1 MPVWVLA
8 VLQWLHV
15 FFGIFWFGAVL
26 TLDFI
31 VVPVFQSVP
40 PAAQMAFGGALGKR
54 APMVITPVAGMTILL
69 GLIRGIAGGV
79 LGNLGSPYGLT
90 WIAALVLGTGLLVF
104 GLRFITPAAEK
115 LQHLAQGP
123 EFDAAV
129 ERIKRLTISELGGFL
144 VILVFMIAMR
154 FGY

>member
-31 VVPVFQSVP
+31 VIPTVMTVS
-40 PAAQMAFGGALGKR
+40 PAIQQAFGGALGKR
-54 APMVITPVAGMTILL
+54 APKVITPVAGLTILL

-79 LGNLGSPYGLT
+79 LGNLGSAYGLT
-90 WIAALVLGTGLLVF
+90 WIAALVLGTGLLSLAYASSP
-104 GLRFITPAAEK
+104 LRRRKF
-115 LQHLAQGP
+115 
-123 EFDAAV
+123 
-129 ERIKRLTISELGGFL
+129 KRPHRVRSS
-144 VILVFMIAMR
+144 MPRWNASSA
-154 FGY
+154 